1 MKKVL
6 FASAVVAALMIGCM
20 FSLSADAVG
29 GMDGN
34 SLALLIFIFI
44 FCVAVVSAVAA
55 SIISQNKKK
64 KERDSYD
71 FTNDITP
78 AKVKKNKNKNTDVIK
93 LPVSDLVPNNY
104 TEIINAEI
112 RKHDEDFSGAK
123 FCDWGKN
130 VLIRMLTSLTENHL
144 AEMRSLETDKLFYRH
159 GKEINDA
166 LAQGKKNVYKN
177 IIINRAY
184 LQLYMRNSSVEHLT
198 MYAYGNMQCYM
209 ANAVTD
215 EPLPGY
221 LTDRQK
227 FKYLL
232 TFERSVKAKTVL
244 VNGIQAMVCQ
254 SCGAPVDDVSDI
266 RCDYCGSELK
276 ICEHNWIL
284 CDVKAMTNNIPLDD
298 RGIVIF

>member
-1 MKKVL
+1 MKKI
-6 FASAVVAALMIGCM
+6 FFTSAIISALAIGCM
-20 FSLSADAVG
+20 FSLSANAVG
-29 GMDGN
+29 SFDGN
-34 SLALLIFIFI
+34 SLALLVFVFI
-44 FCVAVVSAVAA
+44 FCGTVVGTVIAA
-55 SIISQNKKK
+55 IVSQNKKK

-71 FTNDITP
+71 FTGDIRP
-78 AKVKKNKNKNTDVIK
+78 ANNKKNTQKKSDVIT

-130 VLIRMLTSLTENHL
+130 VFIRLLTSLTDNHL
-144 AEMRSLETDKLFYRH
+144 AEMRSLETDELYYRH
-159 GKEINDA
+159 GQEINDM

-184 LQLYMRNSSVEHLT
+184 LQLYIRNQNVEHLT
-198 MYAYGNMQCYM
+198 MYAYGNMQCYL
-209 ANAVTD
+209 ANAATG
-215 EPLPGY
+215 EPLPNY
-221 LTDRQK
+221 LTDRQR

-232 TFERSVKAKTVL
+232 TFERSVKAKTIL

-284 CDVKAMTNNIPLDD
+284 CNVRAMTNNVPLDD